1 MSKFKVGDVVRRI
14 NFNNTG
20 LKVGHLY
27 TIAEDPT
34 LSSVHIRGHG
44 GGFDA
49 CNFELVERAGENK
62 PHPHAEL
69 MAQYAEDA
77 KETDKPWERWEVL
90 GNNGYSIM
98 LLSHPTW
105 HPSVVYRRKPSTIN
119 INGYEVPEPVRVLQG
134 GETYYCPYIGTGR
147 QELDIAQWRHG
158 SGFIVPRHLVE
169 MGLVHTTR
177 EAAELHAK
185 ALLSFTNGKG

>member
-49 CNFELVERAGENK
+49 CNFELVRRAGESK

-69 MAQYAEDA
+69 MAQYAQDA
-77 KETDKPWERWEVL
+77 KETDKPWERWERFSEMFCKWVPL
-90 GNNGYSIM
+90 KE
-98 LLSHPTW
+98 PT
-105 HPSVVYRRKPSTIN
+105 SFDTDVKYRRKPQTIN
-119 INGYEVPEPVRVLQG
+119 INGYEVPEPAGNTLPSGYAYWIVTPSLEIPVIREVWDN
-134 GETYYCPYIGTGR
+134 
-147 QELDIAQWRHG
+147 ELEIHSIRLK
-158 SGFIVPRHLVE
+158 R
-169 MGLVHTTR
+169 GLVHTTR